1 MLFYSFFSFLKQA
14 ISIKSGQSVNFHCLG
29 FELIASGKHLK
40 AGDMWI
46 YEPNEVSNVEFL
58 SDVDLIIVRWPSIP
72 SDKYDV

>member
-1 MLFYSFFSFLKQA
+1 V
-14 ISIKSGQSVNFHCLG
+14 SG
-29 FELIASGKHLK
+29 ELIASGKHLK